1 MIDDLPRLLNAFK
14 GSHIVVIG
22 DVVLDEYVFG
32 TATRM
37 SREAPVPVLEFTE
50 RKLIPGGAANPAVNL
65 AALGANVALVG
76 VTGDDAAGEE
86 LRAALAGYGIN
97 VDGLLVDPSR
107 PTTVK
112 QRVMAQMGLRF
123 PQQMARIDRL
133 LRAPVPDET
142 ARTLADR
149 ICRDLTQGPVLFSDY
164 QNGLLTESL
173 IGAIRQEAGK
183 YTDDAAPLLAADA
196 QGDFMKYVG
205 FGLVKC
211 NAGEAATF
219 LRRPL
224 VTDSDFAAAAIELRR
239 TLDLTR
245 GMVITRGPEGATAAG
260 ADDNA
265 VHVPSPKVEDVF
277 DTVGAGDTA
286 IAVLTLAVSTGASL
300 TDAVRLAN
308 LSSGVVVRH
317 VGNYAPTPEDL
328 LNAAGE

>member
-1 MIDDLPRLLNAFK
+1 MINELPRLLNTFR
-14 GSHIVVIG
+14 SQHVVVIG

-50 RKLIPGGAANPAVNL
+50 RKVIPGGAANPAVNL

-76 VTGDDAAGEE
+76 VTGADAAGEE
-86 LRAALAGYGIN
+86 LRAALAAYGIGLS
-97 VDGLLVDPSR
+97 GLLVDPTR

-123 PQQMARIDRL
+123 PQQVARIDRL
-133 LRAPVPDET
+133 SREPVSD
-142 ARTLADR
+142 AIAAALADVTCGDAGECVA
-149 ICRDLTQGPVLFSDY
+149 ILLSDY
-164 QNGLLTESL
+164 HNGLLTEPL
-173 IGAIRQEAGK
+173 IGAVKRLADERGI
-183 YTDDAAPLLAADA
+183 LLTADA
-196 QGDFMKYVG
+196 QGSFLKYHG

-211 NAGEAATF
+211 NADEASAF
-219 LRRPL
+219 LRRAL
-224 VTDSDFAAAAIELRR
+224 VSDDDFAAAAVELRR

-245 GMVITRGPEGATAAG
+245 AMVITRGPDGATAAG
-260 ADDNA
+260 VDDHA

-286 IAVLTLAVSTGASL
+286 IAVLTLAAGWPL
-300 TDAVRLAN
+300 EQAVRLAN
-308 LSSGVVVRH
+308 LASGVVVRH
-317 VGNYAPTPEDL
+317 VGNYAPTPADL